1 MHTVVVVGVGLA
13 LLGLTL
19 LLGRLLG
26 GVAGMSTASLAF
38 LPLWFIGASVNLYL
52 GVKRA
57 GYSLSDEAPIFV
69 LVFTVPA
76 ALALLIWWKTH

>member
-1 MHTVVVVGVGLA
+1 MHTAVVVGVGLA
-13 LLGLTL
+13 VLGLTL

-26 GVAGMSTASLAF
+26 GAAGMGTASLAF
-38 LPLWFIGASVNLYL
+38 LPLWFIGAGVNLYL

-76 ALALLIWWKTH
+76 ALALLIWWKTQ